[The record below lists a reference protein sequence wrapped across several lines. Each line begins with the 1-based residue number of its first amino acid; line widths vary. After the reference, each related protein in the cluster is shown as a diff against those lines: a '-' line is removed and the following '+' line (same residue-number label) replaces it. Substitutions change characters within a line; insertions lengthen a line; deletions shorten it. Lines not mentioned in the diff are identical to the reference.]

1 MAFTDALVLSLAERT
16 SGVEQSV
23 TWNARHFKAKS
34 TLPALTPDEYL
45 AQIA

>member
-1 MAFTDALVLSLAERT
+1 MAFMDALVLSLAERT
-16 SGVEQSV
+16 PGVEQFV